1 VGCTLQYAAQL
12 LRPGEATLPKRE
24 TSNTFMVVMDGE
36 GYTEV
41 GGKHFAWTQNDIVV
55 MPNFLWRRHV
65 NTGKSDA
72 VLYTVSDTSLM
83 RNIGQ
88 YRAQGKAADGSV
100 VQLVE

>member
-1 VGCTLQYAAQL
+1 
-12 LRPGEATLPKRE
+12 
-24 TSNTFMVVMDGE
+24 
-36 GYTEV
+36 
-41 GGKHFAWTQNDIVV
+41 
-55 MPNFLWRRHV
+55 MPNFLWRCLV

>member
-1 VGCTLQYAAQL
+1 LTSIKAAAQGIL
-12 LRPGEATLPKRE
+12 LNRQTPGMTVATTPTPRWCGSTCSTGQL
-24 TSNTFMVVMDGE
+24 
-36 GYTEV
+36 
-41 GGKHFAWTQNDIVV
+41 
-55 MPNFLWRRHV
+55 LWRRHV

-88 YRAQGKAADGSV
+88 HRAQGKAADNSV